1 MNATRTTVTLDREVA
16 EQLKTIARNRNESF
30 EDELDDA
37 VRAGLAADQGNA
49 RPHKVP
55 SRFMGLRLGI
65 DLTHA
70 LQMAADLE
78 DEENIRK
85 YRLGR

>member
-1 MNATRTTVTLDREVA
+1 MRITVSLDADLIEEIRAIAKSQSVTF
-16 EQLKTIARNRNESF
+16 KTALNDI
-30 EDELDDA
+30 
-37 VRAGLAADQGNA
+37 VRSGLAAERRRRVPFKQMT
-49 RPHKVP
+49 RPMGAKV
-55 SRFMGLRLGI
+55 

-85 YRLGR
+85 LQLGK